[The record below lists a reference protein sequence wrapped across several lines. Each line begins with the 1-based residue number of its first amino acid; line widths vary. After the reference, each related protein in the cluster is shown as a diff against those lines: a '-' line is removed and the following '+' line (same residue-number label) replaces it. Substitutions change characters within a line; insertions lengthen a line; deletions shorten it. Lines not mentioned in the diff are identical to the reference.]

1 MSAEQLLLIEEGCP
15 DQLTI
20 DYEDTEAN
28 VDPVS
33 KEEIGKFILD
43 AWQEAQVQGLNQIKN
58 YCNKIY

>member
-20 DYEDTEAN
+20 DYEYTEAS

-33 KEEIGKFILD
+33 KEEEIGKFILD
-43 AWQEAQVQGLNQIKN
+43 AWREAQV
-58 YCNKIY
+58 

>member
-43 AWQEAQVQGLNQIKN
+43 AWQEAQV
-58 YCNKIY
+58 